1 MPQGLQ
7 IWRGDGKLIFD
18 ASRSLC
24 RVLGN
29 IDLTEAK
36 GKVYC
41 DDKRKLASV
50 YRISN
55 EQTYPVKL
63 TIVADGI
70 EWEYREDMYIGH
82 KKDYKYGMRLMYG
95 SY

>member
-41 DDKRKLASV
+41 DDKRKWASV
-50 YRISN
+50 N
-55 EQTYPVKL
+55 ANGHQF
-63 TIVADGI
+63 
-70 EWEYREDMYIGH
+70 IGYQMN
-82 KKDYKYGMRLMYG
+82 KRTRLN
-95 SY
+95 